1 MGIVL
6 RQTASNT
13 AITYLGFA
21 LGAVNTLFLYTR
33 VMSDQYFGL
42 VGVLLSTATLLM
54 PVMSFGIPN
63 TLVKYYSAYKKE
75 SGLQG
80 LLTLV
85 LVLPLLIIIPLGAFS
100 YIANNTIGDFLARKN
115 AIVADYVWHIFWIGF
130 FMAYFEIFFA
140 WSKVCLKST
149 LGTFFKEIF
158 IRLGVSVLLLLL
170 YTGRI
175 TEIVFLKWLVFL
187 YGVRVLLMAWH
198 AFKLQ
203 PFQFRLVLPDGYKD
217 VLKYSSLIILGGS
230 VSVVL
235 LEIDRFMI
243 NQFIRIENVA
253 YYTVAVF
260 IATVVIVP
268 FRSMNQ
274 ITYPLT
280 ASLMNSG
287 DFEGLKKLYK
297 RSSLTLLSITALIFI
312 GILLNLG
319 DLYTLLPE
327 NYRGGFFVVLFLG
340 LVRLFDAFLGINT
353 AILYNSKYYGTLLL
367 MGVILAVLTIVLNAW
382 LIPILGLT
390 GAALAT
396 LIAAGLY
403 NLVKMLFVKW
413 KFGLTPW
420 SANSLKVFGIALL
433 TFLLFYWLVFPFH
446 PVVNIAIKSLLIAVF
461 YLGIIL
467 KFRVSEDLMDLFR
480 KGFKK

>member
-6 RQTASNT
+6 RQTAANT

-33 VMSDQYFGL
+33 VMSDAYFGL
-42 VGVLLSTATLLM
+42 VGVILSTATLLM

-63 TLVKYYSAYKKE
+63 TLVKYYAAYRDRGGVQE
-75 SGLQG
+75 
-80 LLTLV
+80 LLSLV
-85 LVLPLLIIIPLGAFS
+85 FVLPLLIVVPLGAYS
-100 YIANNTIGDFLARKN
+100 YVANDLIGSFLARKN
-115 AIVADYVWHIFWIGF
+115 IIVANYVWHIFWIGL

-149 LGTFFKEIF
+149 LGTFLKEVF
-158 IRLGVSVLLLLL
+158 IRVGVSLLLLLL
-170 YTGRI
+170 YLGYLS
-175 TEIVFLKWLVFL
+175 EAEFLIGLVSL
-187 YGVRVLLMAWH
+187 YGFRVLIMAWN
-198 AFKLQ
+198 ALRLQ
-203 PFQFRLVLPDGYKD
+203 PFHLKLRLPEGYRD
-217 VLKYSSLIILGGS
+217 VLGYSSLIILGGS

-235 LEIDRFMI
+235 IEIDRFMI
-243 NQFIRIENVA
+243 NQYIQIENVA

-260 IATVVIVP
+260 IATVIIVP

-280 ASLMNSG
+280 ATLMNSG
-287 DFEGLKKLYK
+287 DVSGLRKLYK
-297 RSSLTLLSITALIFI
+297 RSSLTLLAITALIFI
-312 GILLNLG
+312 GILLNIG
-319 DLYTLLPE
+319 DLYELLPE
-327 NYRGGFFVVLFLG
+327 NYRGGYYVVLFLG

-367 MGVILAVLTIVLNAW
+367 MGVLLALLTIFMNAW
-382 LIPILGLT
+382 LIPIYGLT
-390 GAALAT
+390 GAAMAT
-396 LIAAGLY
+396 LISAGLY

-420 SANSLKVFGIALL
+420 SVESLKVFGISLG
-433 TFLLFYWLVFPFH
+433 TFLMFYWLTLPFH
-446 PVVNIAIKSLLIAVF
+446 PVLNIILKSLLIAVV
-461 YLGIIL
+461 YLGILL
-467 KFRVSEDLMDLFR
+467 KFNVSEDLGALFR

>member
-6 RQTASNT
+6 RQTATNT

-33 VMSDQYFGL
+33 VMSDAYFGL

-63 TLVKYYSAYKKE
+63 TLVKYYSAYKKQ
-75 SGLQG
+75 GDLQG

-85 LVLPLLIIIPLGAFS
+85 FLLPLLIIIPLGAYS
-100 YIANNTIGDFLARKN
+100 YLANNVIGDFLARKN
-115 AIVADYVWHIFWIGF
+115 IIVADYVWHIFWIGF

-149 LGTFFKEIF
+149 LGTVLKEVF
-158 IRLGVSVLLLLL
+158 IRLGVSILLLLL
-170 YTGRI
+170 FMQRI
-175 TEIVFLKWLVFL
+175 SEAEFLNWLVFL
-187 YGVRVLLMAWH
+187 YGIRVLLMAWH
-198 AFKLQ
+198 ALRLQ
-203 PFQFRLVLPDGYKD
+203 PFHFRLALPDGFQD

-230 VSVVL
+230 ISVML

-243 NQFIRIENVA
+243 NQYILIENVA

-260 IATVVIVP
+260 IATVIIVP

-280 ASLMNSG
+280 ATLMNSG

-297 RSSLTLLSITALIFI
+297 RSSLTLLAITALIFI
-312 GILLNLG
+312 GILLNLE
-319 DLYTLLPE
+319 DLYLLLPE
-327 NYRGGFFVVLFLG
+327 NYRGGFYVVLFLG

-367 MGVILAVLTIVLNAW
+367 MGVLLAALTIVLNSW
-382 LIPILGLT
+382 LIPKQGLT
-390 GAALAT
+390 GAAMAT
-396 LIAAGLY
+396 LIAAGMY
-403 NLVKMLFVKW
+403 NLVKMFFVKW

-420 SANSLKVFGIALL
+420 SADSLKVFGIALL
-433 TFLLFYWLVFPFH
+433 TFLLFYWLDFPFH
-446 PVVNIAIKSLLIAVF
+446 PVVNIILKSLLIAAV

-467 KFRVSEDLMDLFR
+467 KFQVSEDLWELFR
-480 KGFKK
+480 RGFKK